1 MAFHLAPSSL
11 VTSVRLRPGFSATTA
26 DLRSLVKMMYAERG
40 FFGALGSFL
49 ALGARAFLAAGFFL
63 AASGLASSHACFAA
77 FAASSNAPFT
87 AGSSD
92 FHCAPS
98 CLACWVTG
106 MPLSAGLASAQY
118 IMYAERGFLTGSSAA
133 SAEASAATG
142 AEAAGAAE
150 AAEAAGAAA
159 AGTGAGA
166 GAGGWDPPVSN
177 GLSFAPCPALAVTL
191 GSWNGLGSARSS
203 KGLSAMVASVSSG

>member
-106 MPLSAGLASAQY
+106 MPLSAGRASAQY

-133 SAEASAATG
+133 SAEASAAAG
-142 AEAAGAAE
+142 AEAVGAE
-150 AAEAAGAAA
+150 GAAGAT